1 MSHITRTSWGIAAF
15 VLVGVFLIS
24 QVALA
29 LSTSSLVPTGEGSNL
44 QFTPSTGTTHYTLV
58 DETSCNGTT
67 DYNRTTT
74 VGTRDSYAVSVA
86 SIPNGATVTQIAIK
100 PCASRNTSGGGS
112 STMNVFYRFNGATSS
127 DSGAYALTGTTPI
140 ELATTTFSGLSLD
153 KTSTTAAEIGAV
165 YSAGTR
171 GARLSRIATIFIYD
185 ALSAPTSLVGMA
197 TTSSSIR
204 LTWSDNSV
212 NEDGFE
218 VERSLN
224 GVSWTWVATST
235 PNTTSYYDNSLSAG
249 TTYYHRVRTFNAG
262 VYSAYTNTATTT
274 TGVPTPNAPSS
285 LTASASSTT
294 VTLNWNDNSSDELAF
309 TIQRRNGNGLFS
321 HIATTSA
328 DVITYDDVVTAT
340 TSPYVYRI
348 RAWNSGGYSAFSN
361 HATTT
366 VP

>member
-1 MSHITRTSWGIAAF
+1 MMYITRVSFGIAAL
-15 VLVGVFLIS
+15 VLSGILLLGNIT
-24 QVALA
+24 LA
-29 LSTSSLVPTGEGSNL
+29 LTTNSLLPTGEGSNL

-100 PCASRNTSGGGS
+100 PCASRNNTGGGS

-127 DSGAYALTGTTPI
+127 DSGAYTLTGTTPV

-171 GARLSRIATIFIYD
+171 GARLSRIATIFTYD
-185 ALSAPTSLVGMA
+185 ALSAPTSLVGTA

-204 LTWSDNSV
+204 LTWSDNSA

-224 GVSWTWVATST
+224 GTSWTWIATST
-235 PNTTSYYDNSLSAG
+235 PNTNSYYDSGLSAG

-274 TGVPTPNAPSS
+274 TNVPVPTAPSS

-294 VTLNWNDNSSDELAF
+294 VTLNWSDNSSDELAF
-309 TIQRRNGNGLFS
+309 AIQRRNGNGVFS

-328 DVITYDDVVTAT
+328 DVITFDNVVTAT
-340 TSPYVYRI
+340 TSPYVYRL